1 MNKLIG
7 LVTPHFDQGK
17 ITLNM
22 VSKDCWANNKRLSY
36 KSDLSFLILN
46 GRELTSAGTLDNGR
60 YAKKKKKKKKKTVPK
75 QSTSALKVDLG
86 VELEMQ

>member
-1 MNKLIG
+1 MCLQIMEYKNRPFKVFSETVCLLEQVNKLIG
-7 LVTPHFDQGK
+7 LVTPHFGQGK

-46 GRELTSAGTLDNGR
+46 ARELMG
-60 YAKKKKKKKKKTVPK
+60 
-75 QSTSALKVDLG
+75 AL
-86 VELEMQ
+86 